1 MITQYVRAAMARA
14 RFERLEDGSWYGEIP
29 GFQGVYANSDNR
41 EECVRELQEGMA
53 IKVNRE
59 TTGSQDVTEEYVDQE
74 ARLRALKATEEQYLE
89 LMRGTRTTE
98 DIIRVQQSLG
108 QVREQIE
115 RTQGRMLYLQRNTA
129 MALISLELYTTGAA
143 KPFDGGGWDAQEVFN
158 GAIRGLVSVARWWP
172 ALRSGWSSSCPCGCR
187 PSCCSVGGA
196 AALARRHRQG
206 ASNQPASNMDSRFR
220 GNDGSRPDA

>member
-115 RTQGRMLYLQRNTA
+115 RTQGRMLYLQRNTV
-129 MALISLELYTTGAA
+129 MALISL
-143 KPFDGGGWDAQEVFN
+143 
-158 GAIRGLVSVARWWP
+158 
-172 ALRSGWSSSCPCGCR
+172 
-187 PSCCSVGGA
+187 
-196 AALARRHRQG
+196 
-206 ASNQPASNMDSRFR
+206 
-220 GNDGSRPDA
+220 